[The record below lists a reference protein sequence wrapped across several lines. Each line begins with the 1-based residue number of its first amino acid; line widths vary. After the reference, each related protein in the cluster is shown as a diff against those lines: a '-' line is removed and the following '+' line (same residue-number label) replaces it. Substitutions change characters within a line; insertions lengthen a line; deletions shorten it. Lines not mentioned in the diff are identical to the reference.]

1 MSVVDGM
8 VCFCSAILPHLIM
21 QCCVQGNMYDDDE
34 EYGDTLDDGGDD
46 GATY

>member
-1 MSVVDGM
+1 MAAAVGACTVDHQALHHQSFVM
-8 VCFCSAILPHLIM
+8 
-21 QCCVQGNMYDDDE
+21 QGNVYDDDE